1 MNTLEK
7 HGSYLIVFFFSEN
20 IDNIDNI
27 DNIVMGHF
35 SELVTDV
42 SSSTVSVQL
51 LTLTLKETTLDR
63 ASQTEHEIGSLM
75 T

>member
-20 IDNIDNI
+20 IDNIDS
-27 DNIVMGHF
+27 IVMGHF

-42 SSSTVSVQL
+42 SSSTLSVQL
-51 LTLTLKETTLDR
+51 LTLTLKETTPDR